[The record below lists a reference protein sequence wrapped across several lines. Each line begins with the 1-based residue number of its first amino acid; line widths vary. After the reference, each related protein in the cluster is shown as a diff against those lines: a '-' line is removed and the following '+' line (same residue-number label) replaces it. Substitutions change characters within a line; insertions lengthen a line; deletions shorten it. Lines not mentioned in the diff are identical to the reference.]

1 MMSGVFNHLL
11 DEKIIK
17 IEKVSGGDINE
28 AYKLTTSDHHYFA
41 KTNDIDHAFEM
52 FESEAK
58 ALNFLSKIPGIKVPA
73 IKKIKKHNKT
83 AILIMEW
90 IETGNKRTSFN
101 FDLAKMLSNLHKIEN
116 DAFGFEFDNFIGSLN
131 QKNTLQ
137 NNWLDF
143 YYQFRI
149 SAQLKLAIDN
159 QKIETDY
166 HKKVDNMFKNIS
178 LEFPHIVPSLLHG
191 DLWSGNYMTD
201 NAGKPV
207 LIDPAIYFGHREMDI
222 AMMKLFGGFNDEI
235 FRLYDE
241 LLPLEY
247 RWQDRIQFY
256 QLYYILVHVNLF
268 GGSYI
273 SSAKSIIDRY
283 GK

>member
-1 MMSGVFNHLL
+1 MIEMFNNLL

-17 IEKVSGGDINE
+17 IKKVSGGDINE
-28 AYKLTTSDHHYFA
+28 AYKLTTSDQHYFA

-52 FESEAK
+52 LESEAN
-58 ALNFLSKIPGIKVPA
+58 ALSFLSKISGIKVPA

-101 FDLAKMLSNLHKIEN
+101 FDFSEMLFNLHKNKN
-116 DAFGFEFDNFIGSLN
+116 DAFGFEYDNFIGSLN
-131 QKNTLQ
+131 QKNTWQ
-137 NNWLDF
+137 SNWLDF

-149 SAQLKLAIDN
+149 NAQLKLAIDEK
-159 QKIETDY
+159 KIETDY

-178 LEFPHIVPSLLHG
+178 LEFPHVLPSLLHG

-201 NAGKPV
+201 NSGKPV

-235 FRLYDE
+235 FRFYDE